1 MNFFDLETIAFA
13 ASTSALV
20 FALVPLALVTIFDP
34 DEKVS
39 LHYWAAGALAIGLSA
54 LAMALSGL
62 GGHPYIVAV
71 ANGGGV
77 LGFGWIYIASRRLLG
92 LSKGRR
98 YVYLLAGAVLL
109 LGLVL
114 EVYLQRGPANLLL
127 TSAALTVFPTAIA
140 AIFSRYRHTL
150 PPLVAAITASL
161 FWAIAVVYLAR
172 AGVAVVAILLDTDS
186 TAYEDTAFPYYLEL
200 ILCTWL
206 GAMLAIV
213 VGARIQDKLR
223 TERDRVAEANDR
235 LLVLSTTDSLTG
247 LANRF
252 QIDSVLTGFA
262 DSDDDSNLPLS
273 VLMVDVDHF
282 KDINDRFGHPT
293 GDQVLTAVAA
303 QLRAGAGTVGTV
315 GRWGG
320 EEFIVLLPG
329 VDHAAARDRAARL
342 RHDIATHDFGLGR
355 PVTASIGVAT
365 ADGAPP
371 DTTEVLRRAD
381 SALYTAKHSGR
392 NRVAVG

>member
-1 MNFFDLETIAFA
+1 MNFFDIETIAFA
-13 ASTSALV
+13 ASTSAFV
-20 FALVPLALVTIFDP
+20 FALVALALVTIFDP

-39 LHYWAAGALAIGLSA
+39 LHYWAAGALAIGFSA
-54 LAMALSGL
+54 LMMVLGGL
-62 GGHPYIVAV
+62 GGNLYMVAV
-71 ANGGGV
+71 ANGSEV
-77 LGFGWIYIASRRLLG
+77 LGFGWIYVASRRLLG

-114 EVYLQRGPANLLL
+114 EVTLQRGPANVLV

-140 AIFSRYRHTL
+140 AIFTRFRHTL

-161 FWAIAVVYLAR
+161 FWAIAVVYIAR
-172 AGVAVVAILLDTDS
+172 AGVAAGVILLDGGQT
-186 TAYEDTAFPYYLEL
+186 TYEDTAFPYYLEL

-235 LLVLSTTDSLTG
+235 LLVLSTTDSMTG

-252 QIDSVLTGFA
+252 QIDSILTGFA
-262 DSDDDSNLPLS
+262 NPDDNAELPLS
-273 VLMVDVDHF
+273 VLMVDIDHF
-282 KDINDRFGHPT
+282 KDINDRFGHPR
-293 GDQVLTAVAA
+293 GDEVLTAVAD
-303 QLRAGAGTVGTV
+303 QLRAGAGAVGTV

-320 EEFIVLLPG
+320 EEFVVILPG
-329 VDHAAARDRAARL
+329 VDHAAARDQAAQL

-365 ADGAPP
+365 TGDAPP